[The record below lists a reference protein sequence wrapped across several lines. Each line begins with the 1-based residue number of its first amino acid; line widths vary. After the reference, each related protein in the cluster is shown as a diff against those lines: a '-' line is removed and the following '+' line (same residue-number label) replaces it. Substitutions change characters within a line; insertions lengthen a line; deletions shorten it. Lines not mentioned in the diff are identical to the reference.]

1 MKIAVGMLLVAAA
14 LATGSS
20 CARSDWID
28 RTLVTVNVTGTWEGL
43 FQAPTGPG
51 KNTLQ
56 LVLEQQGSRV
66 KGALV
71 RPGSDTYYCA
81 NAASGPIDGTLA
93 GDVFTFRQTN
103 GVVVG
108 ELTVSGDEM
117 SGDITNG
124 CGHGLVTLRRIDSS
138 PRLRSP
144 KL

>member
-1 MKIAVGMLLVAAA
+1 MRTIVQGMLLTV
-14 LATGSS
+14 LAIGFGCT
-20 CARSDWID
+20 RPDWIE
-28 RTLVTVNVTGTWEGL
+28 RTLVTVDVTGTWEGL

-51 KNTLQ
+51 KNTLR

-71 RPGSDTYYCA
+71 RPGSDSYCG

-117 SGDITNG
+117 SGDISNG

-138 PRLRSP
+138 PRPRSP